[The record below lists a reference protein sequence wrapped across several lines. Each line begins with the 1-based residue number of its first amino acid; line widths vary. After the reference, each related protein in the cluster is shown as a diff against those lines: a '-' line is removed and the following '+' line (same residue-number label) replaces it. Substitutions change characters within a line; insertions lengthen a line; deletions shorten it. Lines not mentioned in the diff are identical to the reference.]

1 MNLWKRLWDRSTSP
15 LPHIPWAVR
24 LFWRTAPW
32 ESAALVTT
40 GLIRRLGPPAALLM
54 IQRVIDAVA
63 AGGGVQSLAGP
74 LSYLAGV
81 LILTEMAQSLIAMAD
96 GRTYEKLE
104 VAVQQMTLERTTSL
118 TMDQFDEPAI
128 HDLIE
133 RATKNTTMRVVRLF
147 WLAMEIGTTALG
159 ALSAL
164 LLVAAASPLV
174 ALVAILVGLPVSWV
188 GVRQGARLHELTQ
201 RQSPGR
207 RFTQYLGGLLSSRE
221 AATELRAYQ
230 LVPYFLARWRQSFA
244 QRRADHLDVRWAGT
258 KEGWLASLA
267 AGVLYAIALTAI
279 TVLANQGRVGAGEIV
294 VLIGAVRLLQ
304 DAMSYVATRVGFL
317 WEHGLPTAEFRQF
330 MSLSKVEPLA
340 DKGWPFPEPLGD
352 GIRFEN
358 VSFHYP
364 GSTDPVLNGVTLHIR
379 PGEKVALVGENGAG
393 KTTLIKLLL
402 GLYQP
407 TGGSITV
414 DGVDLAAIAPA
425 ALRRN
430 LSCVFQ
436 DFVRYDMTLSDN
448 VAAGRLGASR
458 SDVEAACA
466 AAGLQEAV
474 GRLPDGYQ
482 TMLGKTFTGGV
493 DLSGGQWQRVALARA
508 FIRGAQVI
516 VLDEPT
522 AALDPRAEL
531 EVFGK
536 FVDLVRGKTAVLISH
551 RLGSARLADRVIV
564 LGEGRVLESGS
575 HDELMAAGGHYAEL
589 FRMQAQWYVDDVAA
603 AAAGEAI

>member
-1 MNLWKRLWDRSTSP
+1 MNFWNRLLDRDTSP
-15 LPHIPWAVR
+15 LPHIPWAVSLVYR
-24 LFWRTAPW
+24 NAPL
-32 ESAALVTT
+32 ESVALVTT
-40 GLIRRLGPPAALLM
+40 GLIRRLGPPAALLVL
-54 IQRVIDAVA
+54 QRVIDAVA
-63 AGGGVQSLAGP
+63 AGGGVQSFTRP
-74 LSYLAGV
+74 LGYLAAV
-81 LILTEMAQSLIAMAD
+81 LILTELANSLINMAD
-96 GRTYEKLE
+96 GRTFEKLE
-104 VAVQQMTLERTTSL
+104 VAVQQMTLERTTRL

-133 RATKNTTMRVVRLF
+133 RATKNTTMRVARLF
-147 WLAMEIGTTALG
+147 WLVMEIATTTAG

-267 AGVLYAIALTAI
+267 AGALYAVALGAI
-279 TVLANQGRVGAGEIV
+279 TMLANRGQVGAGQIV
-294 VLIGAVRLLQ
+294 VLIGAVRILQ
-304 DAMSYVATRVGFL
+304 GAMSQVATRVGFL

-330 MSLSKVEPLA
+330 MALSKVEPPT
-340 DKGWPFPEPLGD
+340 DQGRPFPEPLRT
-352 GIRFEN
+352 GICFEN
-358 VSFHYP
+358 VSFRYP
-364 GSTDPVLNGVTLHIR
+364 GGKAPVLDGVTLTIH

-393 KTTLIKLLL
+393 KSTLIKLLL

-407 TGGSITV
+407 TGGRITV
-414 DGVDLAAIAPA
+414 DGIDLNAVAPA

-436 DFVRYDMTLSDN
+436 DFVRYDMPLYDN
-448 VAAGRLGASR
+448 VAAGRLGADLP
-458 SDVEAACA
+458 DVEAACQA
-466 AAGLQEAV
+466 GGLQEAV
-474 GRLPDGYQ
+474 SRLPDGYQ

-564 LGEGRVLESGS
+564 LGEGRVLETGS
-575 HDELMAAGGHYAEL
+575 HDELMATGGHYAEL
-589 FRMQAQWYVDDVAA
+589 FRMQAQWYVDDVAP
-603 AAAGEAI
+603 AAGEEAI